1 MIHVIDPGYPGW
13 MWLIGGLFIA
23 AGIFLFAVGLS
34 VGDYEGGD
42 HFAVAGAI
50 VAILV
55 AAITAGLTL
64 TAYQDDYDANIV
76 QALTLEG
83 YSNVSYDGESTFTAA
98 SPTGEYFSGYLA
110 PLGDDTFKIV
120 EIPS

>member
-13 MWLIGGLFIA
+13 MWWIWGSIILVGLILFAIGVASEIETLAGVGGLLVVFP
-23 AGIFLFAVGLS
+23 
-34 VGDYEGGD
+34 
-42 HFAVAGAI
+42 
-50 VAILV
+50 AILGPV
-55 AAITAGLTL
+55 ISFMVYDTDYKTAVETAI
-64 TAYQDDYDANIV
+64 
-76 QALTLEG
+76 TLEG

>member
-13 MWLIGGLFIA
+13 MWWIFGSIVVMGIFVLV
-23 AGIFLFAVGLS
+23 AGISLEL
-34 VGDYEGGD
+34 D
-42 HFAVAGAI
+42 
-50 VAILV
+50 
-55 AAITAGLTL
+55 GLTAIGASL
-64 TAYQDDYDANIV
+64 VIVGSVFGLLGTATVYDSNYASAVETAI
-76 QALTLEG
+76 TLEG

-110 PLGDDTFKIV
+110 PVGDDTFKIV

>member
-13 MWLIGGLFIA
+13 MWWIWGSVIALGL
-23 AGIFLFAVGLS
+23 
-34 VGDYEGGD
+34 
-42 HFAVAGAI
+42 I
-50 VAILV
+50 VAIMGV
-55 AAITAGLTL
+55 GIEEPGAIGSGAFMIFGGAVLGLLFTVWYESDYNSAVETA
-64 TAYQDDYDANIV
+64 I
-76 QALTLEG
+76 TLEG

-110 PLGDDTFKIV
+110 PVGDDTFKIV

>member
-13 MWLIGGLFIA
+13 MWWIWGSIIVFGLILFTLGVAFEVEVLAGLGGMAVVFPA
-23 AGIFLFAVGLS
+23 IFGPL
-34 VGDYEGGD
+34 
-42 HFAVAGAI
+42 
-50 VAILV
+50 
-55 AAITAGLTL
+55 ITAGVYQVDYN
-64 TAYQDDYDANIV
+64 TAVETAI
-76 QALTLEG
+76 TLEG

-98 SPTGEYFSGYLA
+98 SPSGEYFSGYLA